1 MKLSDQV
8 CTLRQAMRL
17 KELGIAQEGLY
28 TWLFSPLS
36 GDWAISH
43 QTAEA
48 LHILKYAN
56 PKSKEWAERK
66 ERGWYSA
73 FTVAELGVM
82 LPFNCISYLDCY
94 HRWSATNDY
103 QNPNIEFE
111 YIGETECDARAS
123 LVISLL
129 ETGLLTAEEANKRLK
144 A

>member
-8 CTLRQAMRL
+8 CTLQQAKRL

-73 FTVAELGVM
+73 FSVAELGSIAGGCCVTFNTIGNGRWEWEHKVTGDGDG
-82 LPFNCISYLDCY
+82 PF
-94 HRWSATNDY
+94 
-103 QNPNIEFE
+103 
-111 YIGETECDARAS
+111 ETEAEARANF
-123 LVISLL
+123 VIHLL
-129 ETGLLTAEEANKRLK
+129 ETGSLTAEEANKRLQ